1 MQPHNREAVD
11 AWLRRRERLTV
22 RSGFYPRVVG
32 VLLAATGFV
41 LLMHSVTLGF
51 ACMETRDWARTT
63 GMLYSASLHSAL
75 GPQHGFVEPRLTYVY
90 SAGGVRYEGSLISNA
105 DLPV

>member
-51 ACMETRDWARTT
+51 ACMETCDWARTT
-63 GMLYSASLHSAL
+63 GMLYSAPLHL
-75 GPQHGFVEPRLTYVY
+75 
-90 SAGGVRYEGSLISNA
+90 SLIHI
-105 DLPV
+105 

>member
-90 SAGGVRYEGSLISNA
+90 SASGVRYEGSHISNA